1 MDQDALLPAHMVG
14 ERLTIRQW
22 QLDDLPALSDAI
34 TASREHLRP
43 WMAWI
48 VDEPLADADR
58 LALIRSWGVAR
69 ESGGEAVYGAFVG
82 DEVVGSCGLHRRSGP
97 EVLEIGYWVH
107 VDHLGR
113 GYASEIA
120 ATLTTA
126 AFAVPGIELV
136 EVHHDEA
143 NTRSRALPERLGFVY
158 VGSKPDPPVAPNEIG
173 VDIAW
178 SITREQWFRRTREHA
193 ISD

>member
-1 MDQDALLPAHMVG
+1 MGVPAAMKGRCDA
-14 ERLTIRQW
+14 
-22 QLDDLPALSDAI
+22 
-34 TASREHLRP
+34 
-43 WMAWI
+43 
-48 VDEPLADADR
+48 ADR
-58 LALIRSWGVAR
+58 AKRLR

-136 EVHHDEA
+136 GGLLDTHWDHLHPLPDPDDGDLYGRVNALTLLREQA
-143 NTRSRALPERLGFVY
+143 SYLSKIMKGWNTLAVSRPNESTSEGGV
-158 VGSKPDPPVAPNEIG
+158 VGSPAER
-173 VDIAW
+173 
-178 SITREQWFRRTREHA
+178 STSRRC
-193 ISD
+193 S